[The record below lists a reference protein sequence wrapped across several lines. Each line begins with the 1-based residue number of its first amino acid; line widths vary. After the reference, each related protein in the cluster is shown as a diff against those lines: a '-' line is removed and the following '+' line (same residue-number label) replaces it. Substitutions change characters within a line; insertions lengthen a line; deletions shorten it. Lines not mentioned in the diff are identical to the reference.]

1 LSIIHVLFLAVF
13 LGASLPVVADGTPR
27 KSKKPATKAS
37 LNTPEAPTESVIQEP
52 QPSQVQKTPARAAS
66 PAPVSVSLPPVQLP
80 SDPQDSYREQWR
92 FVTQRRIG
100 RYRVMLPAGMQPGR
114 RYPLVILFHGN
125 GNSPS
130 VMLNWARELKL
141 DSTMFICPEAPYVKL
156 PETMSSGAPRYTAM
170 ADAMGIGDTVSP
182 EAVSLSADWYYDV
195 IRDAQR
201 TLPVDTLEKPSLI
214 GFSQGG
220 FYSHVVMTRHP
231 DAFSSVASICAS
243 MYPEGKVF
251 ERYAGLRSFDLEVL
265 VAHGRQ
271 DTVVPFQTGENIKN
285 ALESAGLKPLFV
297 PFDGGHWPS
306 PVATERIR
314 QWLLSRRK

>member
-1 LSIIHVLFLAVF
+1 MRIIHVLFLTVF
-13 LGASLPVVADGTPR
+13 LGASIYATADGTPR
-27 KSKKPATKAS
+27 KSKKPASKTT
-37 LNTPEAPTESVIQEP
+37 LNAPVTPTESLIQEP
-52 QPSQVQKTPARAAS
+52 QPSQVQKTPARVAS
-66 PAPVSVSLPPVQLP
+66 PAPASMSLPPEQLP
-80 SDPQDSYREQWR
+80 SDPQDAYREQWR
-92 FVTQRRIG
+92 FVAQRRIG

-141 DSTMFICPEAPYVKL
+141 DSTMFVCPEAPYVKL
-156 PETMSSGAPRYTAM
+156 SETMSSGAPRYTAM
-170 ADAMGIGDTVSP
+170 ADAMGMGDTVSP

-201 TLPVDTLEKPSLI
+201 TLPVDTVQKPTLI

-231 DAFSSVASICAS
+231 DAFSSVVSICAS

-251 ERYAGLRSFDLEVL
+251 ERYAGLRSFDLGIM

-271 DTVVPFQTGENIKN
+271 DTVVPFQTGESIKN
-285 ALESAGLKPLFV
+285 ALEAAGMQPLFV
-297 PFDGGHWPS
+297 PFEGGHWPS